1 MDFRTIYQVK
11 PLPFR
16 ISHQSEILTSGSC
29 FATSMGD
36 RLVSGKFPCLNS
48 PFGTVYNP
56 VSIHEQISYAFSSV
70 RPLGDRVVMREG
82 RYVHLDYHS
91 SLSGSTS
98 QECLDRLIHQQELVK
113 KNLTQT
119 NIIMLT
125 YGTAWVHAY
134 QHQVVA
140 NCHKQ
145 PASLFEKRLLTLTE
159 IKESFQQLK
168 NVIDR
173 SNEGVQFLLSV
184 SPVRHLKDGFEENA
198 ISKSLLR
205 YACHALKEIHANVHY
220 FPAYELLLDDL
231 RDYRFYADDL
241 LHPNKLAENYI
252 WEQFTQSTMNVETIQ
267 LLHEVESVQLAL
279 KHQAF
284 HPGTISHLNFLRQLK
299 SRLQKLNKQLPM
311 EPELAQVDHHLTT
324 RLSG

>member
-1 MDFRTIYQVK
+1 MDFRTIFQVK

-36 RLVSGKFPCLNS
+36 RLTRGKFPCLTS

-56 VSIHEQISYAFSSV
+56 VSIHEQVSYAFSSV
-70 RPLGDRVVMREG
+70 RPREDRIMMRDG

-91 SLSGSTS
+91 SLSGSTP
-98 QECLDRLIHQQELVK
+98 QKCLDRLIQQQELVK
-113 KNLTQT
+113 TTLTQT
-119 NIIMLT
+119 KVIMLT

-145 PASLFEKRLLTLTE
+145 PASWFEKRLLTLTE

-168 NVIDR
+168 NTIDP
-173 SNEGVQFLLSV
+173 SHQGIQFLLSV

-198 ISKSLLR
+198 VSKALLR
-205 YACHALKEIHANVHY
+205 LACYELQEHDPNVHY
-220 FPAYELLLDDL
+220 FPAYEVLLDDL
-231 RDYRFYADDL
+231 RDYRFYADDM
-241 LHPNKLAENYI
+241 LHPSPLAEEYI
-252 WEQFTQSTMNVETIQ
+252 WQQFVQSTMDTDTRH
-267 LLHEVESVQLAL
+267 LLQEIESIMNALTHRPFQSESVA
-279 KHQAF
+279 HQQ
-284 HPGTISHLNFLRQLK
+284 FLHQLK
-299 SRLQKLNKQLPM
+299 LRLQKLNRQLPM
-311 EPELAQVDHHLTT
+311 TEELAQVENSLT
-324 RLSG
+324 SPPPV